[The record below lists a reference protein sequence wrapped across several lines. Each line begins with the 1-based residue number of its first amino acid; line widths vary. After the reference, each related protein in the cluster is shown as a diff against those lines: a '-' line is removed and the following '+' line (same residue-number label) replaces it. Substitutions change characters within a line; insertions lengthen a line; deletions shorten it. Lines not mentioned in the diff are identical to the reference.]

1 MSRSGYPH
9 DYGNLHDMDK
19 TIRRQDARRR
29 IGVPLIV
36 HFSAMDEESPHKPTW
51 IYIMRFSGILMG
63 FGTIFQHSPSDAD
76 TKYACL
82 HVSAYVC
89 YFKIVIEWAKIPQ
102 HSSILKKYQ
111 RFFEVF

>member
-1 MSRSGYPH
+1 M
-9 DYGNLHDMDK
+9 
-19 TIRRQDARRR
+19 A
-29 IGVPLIV
+29 
-36 HFSAMDEESPHKPTW
+36 
-51 IYIMRFSGILMG
+51 

-102 HSSILKKYQ
+102 HSSILKKLP
-111 RFFEVF
+111 RVLWSILTSRNLK